1 MIGQTLGG
9 EQRAPRGSAHTERL
23 AQDGSAATGVPAG
36 CASGAALATGATV
49 PLQPDPEHR
58 PGRPPGAEPAAVPD
72 AAAAATAATTAAST
86 TAAASAPTTASST
99 STDS

>member
-49 PLQPDPEHR
+49 PLQPGPEH
-58 PGRPPGAEPAAVPD
+58 GWPPGAEPAAVPD
-72 AAAAATAATTAAST
+72 AAAAATAATTAASA
-86 TAAASAPTTASST
+86 TAAAPAPTTASST

>member
-36 CASGAALATGATV
+36 SAADAGLTSGATV
-49 PLQPDPEHR
+49 PLQPGPEHR

-72 AAAAATAATTAAST
+72 AAAAATAATTAASA
-86 TAAASAPTTASST
+86 TAAAPAPTTASST